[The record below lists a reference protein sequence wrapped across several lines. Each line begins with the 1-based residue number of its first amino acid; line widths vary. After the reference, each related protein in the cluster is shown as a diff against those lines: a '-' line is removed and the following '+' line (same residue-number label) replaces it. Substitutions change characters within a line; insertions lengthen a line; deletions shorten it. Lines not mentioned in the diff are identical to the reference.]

1 MQQTDEKQEQE
12 KNIKIFEDSRD
23 DRTGSPTSKM
33 EDIKSKSH
41 AHI

>member
-12 KNIKIFEDSRD
+12 KDIEISKDTRD

-33 EDIKSKSH
+33 EDIKSKTCV
-41 AHI
+41 